1 MIANLVIEQI
11 TLQLDSKSVEV
22 AENKLLKEDLGLP
35 SIKLIMI
42 LTNLTSQLNISII
55 DFSDYELLRLKSVG
69 DLINLLTIK
78 TKIL

>member
-1 MIANLVIEQI
+1 MIANLVIKQI
-11 TLQLDSKSVEV
+11 TLQLDSKSIEV
-22 AENKLLKEDLGLP
+22 SENKLLKEDLGLP

-42 LTNLTSQLNISII
+42 LTNLTSQLNISIM